1 MQRITRYPL
10 IIKSVS
16 TPSEALG
23 RMLLILVSKAKVE
36 KHYPFTGISLRVWR
50 NSSFAYISFCL
61 GFSHFFLH
69 QILENTPENH
79 PDHSNLR
86 LALERAE
93 ELCSQVNE
101 GVREKENSDRL
112 EWIQSH
118 VQCEGLA
125 EVAAP
130 LCCTAGAS
138 AVHFGRATGVKWECL
153 LIFVI
158 GK

>member
-1 MQRITRYPL
+1 MRFCRW
-10 IIKSVS
+10 
-16 TPSEALG
+16 
-23 RMLLILVSKAKVE
+23 MLLSLLSIAKAKKGLVPLWAFLWE
-36 KHYPFTGISLRVWR
+36 WGAVPVFTSG
-50 NSSFAYISFCL
+50 FISFCSL
-61 GFSHFFLH
+61 FDPY

-79 PDHSNLR
+79 PDHSNLK

-125 EVAAP
+125 EVAT
-130 LCCTAGAS
+130 LIRCTAGAFPS
-138 AVHFGRATGVKWECL
+138 HFRKAGGGNGSPCSHPFLERHPL
-153 LIFVI
+153 LSSWQRSFY
-158 GK
+158 

>member
-1 MQRITRYPL
+1 MKPW
-10 IIKSVS
+10 
-16 TPSEALG
+16 G

-50 NSSFAYISFCL
+50 NCSFAYISFCL

-130 LCCTAGAS
+130 LHCAAGAS
-138 AVHFGRATGVKWECL
+138 AVHFGRATGVRWECL
-153 LIFVI
+153 LISVT
-158 GK
+158 GT

>member
-1 MQRITRYPL
+1 MLTSGLVWISPL
-10 IIKSVS
+10 FG
-16 TPSEALG
+16 P
-23 RMLLILVSKAKVE
+23 
-36 KHYPFTGISLRVWR
+36 Y
-50 NSSFAYISFCL
+50 
-61 GFSHFFLH
+61 

-125 EVAAP
+125 EVAA
-130 LCCTAGAS
+130 LIRCTAAAFLS
-138 AVHFGRATGVKWECL
+138 HFRKAGVGNGGPCSHSL
-153 LIFVI
+153 LQHDSLLSSRQRSFYYLLLTAIMW
-158 GK
+158 

>member
-1 MQRITRYPL
+1 MLFSPL
-10 IIKSVS
+10 FD
-16 TPSEALG
+16 P
-23 RMLLILVSKAKVE
+23 
-36 KHYPFTGISLRVWR
+36 Y
-50 NSSFAYISFCL
+50 
-61 GFSHFFLH
+61 

-125 EVAAP
+125 EVAT
-130 LCCTAGAS
+130 LTRCTAETFPSHFRKAGEGNWGSSLTAVSGTRSS
-138 AVHFGRATGVKWECL
+138 AEL
-153 LIFVI
+153 LAETLLLNSAHSHNALSPGF
-158 GK
+158 